1 MKTRR
6 ATRRFIPHS
15 EIRIFKGIAH
25 DRSVTTENENG
36 REFFLTAAFFAVYFR
51 RRNDEGSPLRQRFFT
66 PFRMTE
72 GGQYF

>member
-1 MKTRR
+1 MVVAIRVSR
-6 ATRRFIPHS
+6 SS
-15 EIRIFKGIAH
+15 EILSLRALRQTVI
-25 DRSVTTENENG
+25 
-36 REFFLTAAFFAVYFR
+36 L